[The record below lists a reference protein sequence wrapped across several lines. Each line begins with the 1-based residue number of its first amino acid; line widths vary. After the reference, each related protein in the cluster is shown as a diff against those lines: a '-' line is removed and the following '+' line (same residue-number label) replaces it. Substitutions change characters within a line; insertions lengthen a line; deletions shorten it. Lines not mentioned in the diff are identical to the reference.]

1 MFAWQVQ
8 TLSNY
13 RSLITGT
20 PAHLTSWLVLFLTF
34 VDISLHSVVVTT
46 TTPCHCLLHYSPSH
60 SAHCVPFVV
69 QKGIWIG
76 SAFTP
81 LATNLSLISL
91 SLGLAVI

>member
-1 MFAWQVQ
+1 MAGADSVELCF
-8 TLSNY
+8 
-13 RSLITGT
+13 SLITGT

-34 VDISLHSVVVTT
+34 VSISLHFVVATDYHASPLLT
-46 TTPCHCLLHYSPSH
+46 SSFTTPHH
-60 SAHCVPFVV
+60 SAHCVPFIV

-76 SAFTP
+76 SALIP